1 MQGPTELS
9 SHFLPRSSGTAAP
22 ACVSRQCPNPH
33 ADAAGILAEYE
44 KMVGTSE
51 AVSNARTAAERL
63 RVLEQLKTDGLINEE
78 EYRIKRK
85 EIMGAL

>member
-1 MQGPTELS
+1 
-9 SHFLPRSSGTAAP
+9 
-22 ACVSRQCPNPH
+22 
-33 ADAAGILAEYE
+33 
-44 KMVGTSE
+44 MVGTSE